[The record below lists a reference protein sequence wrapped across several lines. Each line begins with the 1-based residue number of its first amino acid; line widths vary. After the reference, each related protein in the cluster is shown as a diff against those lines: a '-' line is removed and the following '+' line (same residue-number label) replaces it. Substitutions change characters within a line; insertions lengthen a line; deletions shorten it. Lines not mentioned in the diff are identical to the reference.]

1 MIKHIL
7 PVLALF
13 LSQTIFSQNI
23 IQGTVTNKKSGEP
36 LAYVNIG
43 IKGKNVG
50 TVSDSK
56 GNYELNIKDSNLTDA
71 LTFSMLGFEVKE
83 ISISALKIGEANNIK
98 LNETAYKL
106 DEVII
111 TDKELKTRKSG
122 VKARKD
128 WTNSG
133 FTSNELGNEIGTRIN
148 INKVPAVIEKVKF
161 RIAYSKFDTVFL
173 RMNIYNVVDDE
184 PSENLLKQNVFLTTT
199 IKNGDVEVDLSQ
211 YNISID
217 SDIIVTLELV
227 KHLGKGGLMF
237 TSRKLSKG
245 GVYFRNTS
253 LGDWHKFVEFTIA
266 MDVTTLVEK

>member
-237 TSRKLSKG
+237 TAES
-245 GVYFRNTS
+245 
-253 LGDWHKFVEFTIA
+253 
-266 MDVTTLVEK
+266 